1 MEREGWLE
9 VWLWKGKA
17 SLRNIKS
24 NEWLHDR
31 SMGHRFPREM
41 PNVGTRGAMRPSAD
55 SAALDLLLQPAVSR
69 SRKTK
74 WLSAR

>member
-41 PNVGTRGAMRPSAD
+41 AECRDEGSYATFC
-55 SAALDLLLQPAVSR
+55 
-69 SRKTK
+69 
-74 WLSAR
+74 